1 MAFLDHCAS
10 KTSSCRSSAHFN
22 VAEDIAVRGHQP
34 ISARTFSCFCL
45 LLFLISLTSTAN
57 PAASDKRTQAGNA
70 PELPRMIGHDAPGF
84 TLISLDGK
92 QVSLGQYKG
101 NAVMVNFWATWCGAC
116 KLEMPWIAELRDKY
130 SKQGFEVLG
139 IVTNDAPATTVAAT
153 ARKYG
158 VKYPILACNHA
169 AAQAYGG
176 LPSLPTSFFIDR
188 HGKIVAEMADASSK
202 EEIEEDILKVL
213 GSQQRK

>member
-1 MAFLDHCAS
+1 
-10 KTSSCRSSAHFN
+10 
-22 VAEDIAVRGHQP
+22 
-34 ISARTFSCFCL
+34 
-45 LLFLISLTSTAN
+45 
-57 PAASDKRTQAGNA
+57 
-70 PELPRMIGHDAPGF
+70 
-84 TLISLDGK
+84 
-92 QVSLGQYKG
+92 
-101 NAVMVNFWATWCGAC
+101 
-116 KLEMPWIAELRDKY
+116 MPWIAELRDKY